1 MFMKIVVNNNEME
14 LPESAVL
21 QQLLTELQ
29 LPSLQG
35 IAVAVNQQVI
45 PKTNWSEHRLHE
57 RDAIL
62 IIRATQGG

>member
-14 LPESAVL
+14 LPESAVI

-35 IAVAVNQQVI
+35 IAVAVNQEVI
-45 PKTNWSEHRLHE
+45 PKNNWNEYRLHE